1 MWEKGYWISKSKAQI
16 SKQKYIIVDACLSQE
31 KKSVAADRIIIQKL
45 KPTRNSETAY
55 SLFGGD

>member
-1 MWEKGYWISKSKAQI
+1 MLITG
-16 SKQKYIIVDACLSQE
+16 

-45 KPTRNSETAY
+45 KPTRNSEAAY